1 MGQNPSAL
9 QACIEAVGNGRPGF
23 AAFPQTPLY
32 QTQWVKRYNLDVRVT
47 PAVVVRP
54 TTAEDVAGVVKCAAT
69 NGFKVQARS
78 GGHSYGNY
86 GLGGDDGAVA
96 IDMVHMQKFVMD
108 KTTWQATIGA
118 GSLLGEVDKKLH
130 AAGGRAFAH
139 GVCPGV
145 GMGGHCTIGGLG
157 PMSRMW
163 GTCLDHIVEVEVVT
177 ADGKI
182 QRASPEKNSDLF
194 FALRGAGA
202 GFGII
207 TEFVMRTHPEPGQVV
222 QYEYNLK
229 FGKQADAAALYSKWQ
244 ALIADPKLDPRFGS
258 MFIMFPLGAVIT
270 GTFYGTQEEFHA
282 TGIPNALPNTGE
294 PGRLLLGDYL
304 GSIAHN
310 AEKEALYL
318 SNLAAP
324 FTSKSLFFK
333 RDQLL
338 GPEAVKNL
346 FTWVDKAHKGT
357 LLWFIIFS
365 AEGGVIEEIPTN
377 STAYAHRD
385 KVMHYE
391 SYGVG
396 FPLLQTTR
404 DFISDFHKQVLS
416 LAPKA
421 FGTYPGY
428 VDNSLAE
435 PQKQYWDANLPALQN
450 IKKIWDPVDLFHNPG
465 SVRPAIQN

>member
-1 MGQNPSAL
+1 
-9 QACIEAVGNGRPGF
+9 
-23 AAFPQTPLY
+23 
-32 QTQWVKRYNLDVRVT
+32 
-47 PAVVVRP
+47 
-54 TTAEDVAGVVKCAAT
+54 
-69 NGFKVQARS
+69 
-78 GGHSYGNY
+78 
-86 GLGGDDGAVA
+86 
-96 IDMVHMQKFVMD
+96 
-108 KTTWQATIGA
+108 
-118 GSLLGEVDKKLH
+118 
-130 AAGGRAFAH
+130 
-139 GVCPGV
+139 
-145 GMGGHCTIGGLG
+145 
-157 PMSRMW
+157 MSRMW

-182 QRASPEKNSDLF
+182 QRASREKNSDLF

-244 ALIADPKLDPRFGS
+244 ALIADPKLDRRFGS

-270 GTFYGTQEEFHA
+270 GTFYGTPEEFQA
-282 TGIPNALPNTGE
+282 TGIPKTLSGAGE
-294 PGRLLLGDYL
+294 PGRLLLNDYL

-324 FTSKSLFFK
+324 FTSKSLFF
-333 RDQLL
+333 RREQLL
-338 GPEAVKNL
+338 GPEAIKKL
-346 FTWVDKAHKGT
+346 FTWVDNAHKGT

-365 AEGGVIEEIPTN
+365 AEGGIIEDIPTN
-377 STAYAHRD
+377 STAFAHRD

-396 FPLLQTTR
+396 FPLLQTTKN
-404 DFISDFHKQVLS
+404 FIADFHTQVLS

-428 VDNSLAE
+428 VDNTLAE
-435 PQKQYWDANLPALQN
+435 PQRQYWDSNLPALGN
-450 IKKIWDPVDLFHNPG
+450 IKNIWDPADLFHNPG
-465 SVRPAIQN
+465 SVRPLGRK